1 MTESTGSQGASP
13 SSLPSASYLTW
24 WRAAQ
29 MHFTMA
35 NGGVEGIKETPLV
48 VLGTGQAPEYK
59 PVLDKVK
66 FK

>member
-1 MTESTGSQGASP
+1 
-13 SSLPSASYLTW
+13 
-24 WRAAQ
+24 

-35 NGGVEGIKETPLV
+35 NGGVEVSIKETSLV
-48 VLGTGQAPEYK
+48 VQETGQALEYK